1 MPLKAEIT
9 FRAFIILLID
19 LLFTE
24 GGEKS
29 LLAKMFCS

>member
-9 FRAFIILLID
+9 FGAFIVLLID
-19 LLFTE
+19 LLFIA

-29 LLAKMFCS
+29 FLAKMFYS